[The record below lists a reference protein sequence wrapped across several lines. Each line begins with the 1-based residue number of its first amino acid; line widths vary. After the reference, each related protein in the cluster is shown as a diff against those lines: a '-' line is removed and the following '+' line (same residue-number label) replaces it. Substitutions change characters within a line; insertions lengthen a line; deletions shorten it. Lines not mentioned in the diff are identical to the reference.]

1 MHAHHPCTTARRRL
15 STKEMPAFV
24 RWLSR
29 LGKLI
34 LKPLK
39 EGASSAIFHK
49 ELHWEFIRNHPLRSH
64 ASRAAEEQ
72 AVAEPPSSSA
82 TPSKASLPSRQTA
95 LFPPQAIIR
104 PVGEP
109 CATASS
115 SPPPFNPPEG
125 IRVCRRGGIFRDHV
139 FLESG
144 MSVG

>member
-1 MHAHHPCTTARRRL
+1 
-15 STKEMPAFV
+15 MPAFV

-104 PVGEP
+104 LKGYDYAAEGAYFVTMCIQKRECLLGRGDDFEP
-109 CATASS
+109 
-115 SPPPFNPPEG
+115 
-125 IRVCRRGGIFRDHV
+125 
-139 FLESG
+139 SG
-144 MSVG
+144 ADGQ